1 MDLIERIEH
10 QLESAMGAVK
20 TAAER
25 CDVRALQQLSR
36 LSQRLKD
43 LKDRAIAVDQELRAL
58 ENETSSALPSDGE
71 LNGEIASQP
80 GHQTNATGAEGP
92 TVSIGSNA
100 RRMVI
105 EVTQGMINQNLLTL
119 TEHVKAGRIRTG
131 LEMKIEARPSGELF
145 CTDLLSEGNRLRERG
160 AIARFYRDARVHA
173 GDRVVLFEQAPN
185 RWTLEKFQQTLTPLY
200 RSDQDG
206 EIKI

>member
-1 MDLIERIEH
+1 
-10 QLESAMGAVK
+10 
-20 TAAER
+20 
-25 CDVRALQQLSR
+25 
-36 LSQRLKD
+36 
-43 LKDRAIAVDQELRAL
+43 
-58 ENETSSALPSDGE
+58 
-71 LNGEIASQP
+71 
-80 GHQTNATGAEGP
+80 
-92 TVSIGSNA
+92 
-100 RRMVI
+100 
-105 EVTQGMINQNLLTL
+105 
-119 TEHVKAGRIRTG
+119 
-131 LEMKIEARPSGELF
+131 MKIEARPSGELF